1 MSEFNFDNNVEDE
14 VLKNKKQN
22 TKVDKIKIEL
32 EDVRNEL
39 EHFKDSDN
47 KSIND
52 EMKVFDLKVKE
63 QELLIEIDR
72 IQFQE
77 RNRRR
82 KKSINSLKTK
92 REKLEF
98 KLWKESRE
106 NKDSSFSF

>member
-22 TKVDKIKIEL
+22 TKVDEIKIEL
-32 EDVRNEL
+32 ESVRNEL
-39 EHFKDSDN
+39 EHFKDNDS
-47 KSIND
+47 KSTND
-52 EMKVFDLKVKE
+52 EMKVLDLKVKE

-72 IQFQE
+72 IQLQE
-77 RNRRR
+77 KNRRR
-82 KKSINSLKTK
+82 KKNINSLKTK

-106 NKDSSFSF
+106 SKDSSFSF